1 MLHSVKVM
9 RRLLAFAL
17 VLLPA
22 LPALASGRTLALST
36 VIGNGA
42 TKLNAGETAITVRA
56 PKGTKVSQSVGSG
69 SLYVPISGKLND
81 AKTKILFKIEA
92 GKYYASP
99 TSALFS
105 IKH

>member
-1 MLHSVKVM
+1 MLQTRCTM

-22 LPALASGRTLALST
+22 LPALAGARTLALST
-36 VIGNGA
+36 VITNGA
-42 TKLNAGETAITVRA
+42 TKLHAGETSITVRA
-56 PKGTKVSQSVGSG
+56 PKGTKVSQSVGAS
-69 SLYVPISGKLND
+69 SLYVPIAGKLNA
-81 AKTKILFKIEA
+81 AKTKILFKVEV

-99 TSALFS
+99 SSALFS

>member
-1 MLHSVKVM
+1 M

-22 LPALASGRTLALST
+22 LPALAGGRTLALTT
-36 VIGNGA
+36 VVGNGS
-42 TKLNAGETAITVRA
+42 TKLNSGETSITVRA
-56 PKGTKVSQSVGSG
+56 PKGTKLSQYQSAA
-69 SLYVPISGKLND
+69 SLYVPMSGKLNA
-81 AKTKILFKIEA
+81 AKTKILFTVDA